1 MIYWMSENTANQLD
15 RFGIAV
21 FGFDPERE
29 GEDARCMVEW
39 GDGEDECGVVALGDI
54 RLLPDMEIDRRFAAG
69 LRGLAEGECSDILE
83 EAAAYCLEPYL
94 KRSAV

>member
-29 GEDARCMVEW
+29 GENASCMVEW
-39 GDGEDECGVVALGDI
+39 GDDEDECGVVVLGDI
-54 RLLPDMEIDRRFAAG
+54 RLLSDMEIDRRFAAG
-69 LRGLAEGECSDILE
+69 LVALAEYEGNERLE
-83 EAAAYCLEPYL
+83 EAATLCLAPHTMHM
-94 KRSAV
+94 AG